1 MYHRTKGGAPP
12 RLWLSKRLTRR
23 NTSGAVLL
31 VLIVV
36 CIVVL
41 PVDQWL
47 ADFMAWGVSHKVYSA
62 LIINGVYAVF
72 PMLFLPTGQV
82 RPVLARL
89 GTFVINRNPA
99 VLSR

>member
-1 MYHRTKGGAPP
+1 MSGLHGGVPQ
-12 RLWLSKRLTRR
+12 RLTRR

-72 PMLFLPTGQV
+72 PMLFLPADRTGEAGA
-82 RPVLARL
+82 RPPWHFRD
-89 GTFVINRNPA
+89 
-99 VLSR
+99 